1 MPSPA
6 VTVVTPSLL
15 VMDRSALVLTVSVS
29 VAVLLL
35 GLVSGVELVVT
46 TVSVWGP
53 GGVEAGTV
61 KVTVMLLLALAAM
74 VPSVAVKL
82 PPVPDVTVPNGSLMV
97 PWVNPAGQTS
107 LTETFWA
114 SDGPKLCTVIV

>member
-35 GLVSGVELVVT
+35 GLVSGVELVVV
-46 TVSVWGP
+46 TVSVCGP

-61 KVTVMLLLALAAM
+61 KVTVMLLLALARM
-74 VPSVAVKL
+74 VPKVAVKL
-82 PPVPDVTVPNGSLMV
+82 PPVPGVTVPNGLVMV
-97 PWVNPAGQTS
+97 PWVKPAGQVS
-107 LTETFWA
+107 LIDTLSA
-114 SDGPKLCTVIV
+114 SDGPALPS